1 LSPAAVR
8 SLEVLLENV
17 SIRGSTDVGSLV
29 GWNEGAVS
37 NVWVTGNVTG
47 RGETGGLVGVNH
59 GTISESRVEGTVTD
73 VWGGSVGGLVG
84 ENFDTISN
92 CHADAVVTS
101 SSSYAGGLV
110 ASNYG
115 IITESSAVGS
125 VQGLSYVG
133 GLVGYNNDGTIIDE
147 CYAAGNATGTE
158 TGIFSYT
165 IVGGLVGLNR
175 GSISNSYARG
185 DVSGQEDIGGLVG
198 SNGDVGSI
206 INCYSTGRVTGSSY
220 IGGLVGYSHP
230 SGIIT
235 DSYWDASTS
244 QQGQS
249 AGGTGKNTAEMKQRA
264 TYENWDFAGVWGI
277 NGSDNDGYPFL
288 RWQAYEA
295 VPVVPSKPLN
305 LTAMPGNGE
314 VKISW
319 SAPADDGGSSII
331 RYEVCKEGD
340 ADWTDVEFN
349 TSYTFT
355 GLTNGEEYTFKV
367 RAVNSIGAGEEASVT
382 ATPVAE
388 PVIAEPSTPRNLSI
402 DAGDGEARLTWEAP
416 ASDGGSPILRYEVKK
431 DDDTGWTD
439 VGLSTGY
446 TFINLT
452 NGREY
457 TFMVRAVNSAGAGP
471 AVSIKATPEAEPVI
485 TEPEITEPV
494 ITEPGTPR
502 NLSIIVG
509 DEEARL
515 TWIVP
520 VSDGGS
526 PILRYEVKKDD
537 DAGWSDVGLTTG
549 YTFINLTN
557 GREYTFMV
565 RAVNSK
571 GEGPGTS
578 IKATPATRPSIP
590 QNVVAK
596 PGDGQVTLSWEA
608 PVNDGGNAII
618 HYEVY
623 KKGDN
628 NWTDAGLN
636 TSYTFTGLT
645 NGVEY
650 TFFVSAV
657 NGVGAG
663 EWVQVKAAPEAP
675 PKPTFTV
682 TVNDSHAAAS
692 GAGSYAEGE
701 IITINAGDR
710 VNYNFSGWTSPDGV
724 TFADAKSAATTF
736 IMPAK
741 NVTVIATWT
750 YIEES
755 EGGGPDTP
763 STPTYQANIISGTG
777 TEETLQVS
785 INGDIGTIV
794 IEEEPWYG
802 RPQDNV
808 IIEIPPIPD
817 VGTYSVDI
825 PVQDLSRTDI
835 QGTLTLNTEVGSIT
849 ITSNMLEGIAET
861 AEDKAQINI
870 GQGDKSS
877 LPEEVRDKV
886 GDRPLIQ
893 LNLLIDGKQTQWS
906 NPNAP
911 VMVSIP
917 YTPADEELAN
927 PEGIVVWYID
937 GAGNVVTIHNGRY
950 DPETGMVTFY
960 TTHFSDFA
968 VVYNKASFND
978 VPEDAW
984 YYKAVSFIAARGI
997 TQGTGNGNFS
1007 PASKLTRAECLVMMM
1022 RTYGIDPDT
1031 NPADNF
1037 SDAGDTYY
1045 TGYLAAAKRLGISS
1059 GVGNNM
1065 FAPGKEI
1072 TRQEMF
1078 TMLYNTLKVIR
1089 QLPQGDSGKTL
1100 LDFSDASEIASWAEE
1115 AMTILVETG
1124 LIRGSGGML
1133 APTSTATRAEM
1144 AQLMYNLLIR

>member
-1 LSPAAVR
+1 
-8 SLEVLLENV
+8 
-17 SIRGSTDVGSLV
+17 
-29 GWNEGAVS
+29 
-37 NVWVTGNVTG
+37 
-47 RGETGGLVGVNH
+47 
-59 GTISESRVEGTVTD
+59 
-73 VWGGSVGGLVG
+73 
-84 ENFDTISN
+84 
-92 CHADAVVTS
+92 
-101 SSSYAGGLV
+101 
-110 ASNYG
+110 
-115 IITESSAVGS
+115 
-125 VQGLSYVG
+125 
-133 GLVGYNNDGTIIDE
+133 
-147 CYAAGNATGTE
+147 
-158 TGIFSYT
+158 
-165 IVGGLVGLNR
+165 
-175 GSISNSYARG
+175 
-185 DVSGQEDIGGLVG
+185 
-198 SNGDVGSI
+198 
-206 INCYSTGRVTGSSY
+206 
-220 IGGLVGYSHP
+220 
-230 SGIIT
+230 
-235 DSYWDASTS
+235 
-244 QQGQS
+244 
-249 AGGTGKNTAEMKQRA
+249 
-264 TYENWDFAGVWGI
+264 
-277 NGSDNDGYPFL
+277 
-288 RWQAYEA
+288 
-295 VPVVPSKPLN
+295 
-305 LTAMPGNGE
+305 
-314 VKISW
+314 
-319 SAPADDGGSSII
+319 
-331 RYEVCKEGD
+331 
-340 ADWTDVEFN
+340 
-349 TSYTFT
+349 
-355 GLTNGEEYTFKV
+355 
-367 RAVNSIGAGEEASVT
+367 
-382 ATPVAE
+382 
-388 PVIAEPSTPRNLSI
+388 
-402 DAGDGEARLTWEAP
+402 
-416 ASDGGSPILRYEVKK
+416 
-431 DDDTGWTD
+431 
-439 VGLSTGY
+439 
-446 TFINLT
+446 
-452 NGREY
+452 
-457 TFMVRAVNSAGAGP
+457 
-471 AVSIKATPEAEPVI
+471 
-485 TEPEITEPV
+485 
-494 ITEPGTPR
+494 
-502 NLSIIVG
+502 
-509 DEEARL
+509 
-515 TWIVP
+515 
-520 VSDGGS
+520 
-526 PILRYEVKKDD
+526 
-537 DAGWSDVGLTTG
+537 
-549 YTFINLTN
+549 
-557 GREYTFMV
+557 
-565 RAVNSK
+565 
-571 GEGPGTS
+571 
-578 IKATPATRPSIP
+578 
-590 QNVVAK
+590 
-596 PGDGQVTLSWEA
+596 
-608 PVNDGGNAII
+608 
-618 HYEVY
+618 
-623 KKGDN
+623 
-628 NWTDAGLN
+628 

-861 AEDKAQINI
+861 AGDKAQINI